1 MVWGGTISLY
11 SCCHCPLTCH
21 SLSPQSHSLSP
32 GGNWVNRKRM
42 RHAQVGLVPQWTHRS
57 ALDVGDAGD
66 FAMQSFLRRKPEAV
80 GGGGALMT
88 CFSFRSWKQ
97 WVIIWSR
104 AEFEGL
110 FSLTNRER
118 QNINYRFRKK
128 TLHKIYKL
136 HSMLLSEINIWS
148 PSKTLLS
155 AWWRNQYL
163 RTSWSSGLH
172 ITEEGFWSTPLYR
185 NSLNLL
191 KLKINSLHT
200 FSVMCFPFPFYLGG
214 MFWIIVILED
224 SSSVFRL
231 RKGGWRPR
239 FLWPQSSMFP
249 CLTVWMVF
257 FMSYSAFLFLQTWR
271 INLMPKSLIFHLWC
285 HLTTALLPSLLW
297 LI

>member
-1 MVWGGTISLY
+1 MPRLA
-11 SCCHCPLTCH
+11 L
-21 SLSPQSHSLSP
+21 SLSGHTGLLLMWETQETLQCKAFS
-32 GGNWVNRKRM
+32 GGNQRPW
-42 RHAQVGLVPQWTHRS
+42 
-57 ALDVGDAGD
+57 
-66 FAMQSFLRRKPEAV
+66 

-118 QNINYRFRKK
+118 RNINYRFRKK

-257 FMSYSAFLFLQTWR
+257 FVSYSAFLFLQTWR

>member
-1 MVWGGTISLY
+1 MPRLA
-11 SCCHCPLTCH
+11 L
-21 SLSPQSHSLSP
+21 SLSGHTGLLLMWETQETLQCKAFS
-32 GGNWVNRKRM
+32 GGNQRPW
-42 RHAQVGLVPQWTHRS
+42 
-57 ALDVGDAGD
+57 
-66 FAMQSFLRRKPEAV
+66 
-80 GGGGALMT
+80 GGGALMT

-239 FLWPQSSMFP
+239 LAPKLNVSMLD
-249 CLTVWMVF
+249 CMDGVLCVILSISKRNAEYDTNM
-257 FMSYSAFLFLQTWR
+257 QTWR